1 MAKRRSSKRRSNKRR
16 SNKGGQ
22 PTDNGSI
29 ETPQANGSIETPP
42 ANGIVETIETPP
54 VAVVD
59 VATAPE
65 VSISGGGLVEIAV
78 PAALIYSSTVL
89 KKKFPSRHQYTSNK
103 SRQILHWRKKA
114 RRTQRRR

>member
-1 MAKRRSSKRRSNKRR
+1 MAKRRSSKRRSNKRRR

-29 ETPQANGSIETPP
+29 ETPLANPP

-59 VATAPE
+59 TATAPE

-114 RRTQRRR
+114 RRTQRR

>member
-1 MAKRRSSKRRSNKRR
+1 MAKRRNSKRRSR
-16 SNKGGQ
+16 KGGQ
-22 PTDNGSI
+22 PENGI
-29 ETPQANGSIETPP
+29 VETLPENGIVETPP
-42 ANGIVETIETPP
+42 PVVETIETPP

-103 SRQILHWRKKA
+103 SRQILHWRKKH
-114 RRTQRRR
+114 RRTRKSQKK

>member
-1 MAKRRSSKRRSNKRR
+1 MAKRRNSKRRSR
-16 SNKGGQ
+16 KGGQ
-22 PTDNGSI
+22 PENGI
-29 ETPQANGSIETPP
+29 VETLPEDGIVETPP
-42 ANGIVETIETPP
+42 PVVETIETPP
-54 VAVVD
+54 VAIVD

-103 SRQILHWRKKA
+103 SRQILHWRKKT

>member
-16 SNKGGQ
+16 RSNKGGQ
-22 PTDNGSI
+22 PTD
-29 ETPQANGSIETPP
+29 NGSIETPP

-59 VATAPE
+59 TATAPE

-103 SRQILHWRKKA
+103 SRQILHWRKKT
-114 RRTQRRR
+114 RRTQRRRG

>member
-16 SNKGGQ
+16 RGHKGGQ
-22 PTDNGSI
+22 LTDNGSI
-29 ETPQANGSIETPP
+29 ETPRANGSPP
-42 ANGIVETIETPP
+42 ANGVVETIETPP

-65 VSISGGGLVEIAV
+65 VTISGGGLVEIAV

-103 SRQILHWRKKA
+103 SRQILHWRKKT